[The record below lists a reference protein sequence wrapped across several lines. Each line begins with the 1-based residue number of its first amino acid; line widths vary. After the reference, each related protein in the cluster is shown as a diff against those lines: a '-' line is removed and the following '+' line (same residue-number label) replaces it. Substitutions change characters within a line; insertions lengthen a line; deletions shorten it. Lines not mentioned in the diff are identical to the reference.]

1 MLVFGTRP
9 ETIKLAPVW
18 AELKRRGDRFRTIV
32 TVTGQHR
39 EMLDPFLQVF
49 GIEPDHDLN
58 VMEAGQG
65 LGAVTAKCLIGLE
78 PVLAHERP
86 DVVLV
91 QGDTAT
97 VFSAALASYYAQI
110 PVGHVEA
117 GLRTGNKY
125 DPFPE
130 EIYRRLT
137 SQIAELN
144 FAPTRGARDNLLADG
159 VDAATIYVTGN
170 TVVDALLSVADS
182 QATLAGTEFAWL
194 DESDTRLIL
203 VTAHRRENLGP
214 RHERVYAA
222 LRGITDRHPDVTALY
237 PMHLNPAV
245 REVARGMLG
254 DAERVILCEPPDY
267 LPFVALMKR
276 SYLIITDS
284 GGIQEEAP
292 SLGKPV
298 LVVRETTERPE
309 GVHAGVVRLVGTSTE
324 KVVAAA
330 EELLT
335 NPQAYAG
342 MASGRNPYGD
352 GRAAPRICDALEHC
366 FGLRPDRPPDFAG

>member
-18 AELKRRGDRFRTIV
+18 RELRRRGDRFRTLV

-39 EMLDPFLQVF
+39 QMLDPFLRVF
-49 GIEPDHDLN
+49 GIEPDRDLDI
-58 VMEAGQG
+58 MEPGQSLAGI
-65 LGAVTAKCLIGLE
+65 TAKCLVGLE
-78 PVLAHERP
+78 PVLADEKP

-97 VFSAALASYYAQI
+97 VFSASLACYYAQI

-117 GLRTGNKY
+117 GLRTRNRY

-144 FAPTRGARDNLLADG
+144 FAPTPRAKANLLADG
-159 VDAATIYVTGN
+159 VDAGTIYVTGN
-170 TVVDALLSVADS
+170 TVVDALLSVAET
-182 QATLAGTEFAWL
+182 QATLAGTEFEWL
-194 DESDTRLIL
+194 LESDTRLIL

-214 RHERVYAA
+214 RHEQVFAA
-222 LRGITDRHPDVTALY
+222 LRGITARHPDVTALY

-254 DAERVILCEPPDY
+254 DAQRVILCEPPDY
-267 LPFVALMKR
+267 LPFIALMKR
-276 SYLIITDS
+276 SHLIITDS

-309 GVHAGVVRLVGTSTE
+309 GVEAGVVRLVGTSRE
-324 KVVAAA
+324 NVVAAA
-330 EELLT
+330 EELLSDE
-335 NPQAYAG
+335 QAYAR
-342 MASGRNPYGD
+342 MATGRNPYGD
-352 GRAAPRICDALEHC
+352 GHAAPRICDALEHY
-366 FGLRPDRPPDFAG
+366 FGLRPDRPPDFVT